1 MSVGV
6 SAHVSSQRRS
16 SSVEDGPDVLASHR
30 DFRPATAKTRLTI
43 YALHPLDVVL
53 VQREVVRVHPPV
65 QRRHDGAGVIRML
78 QTQSVT
84 QLVDRHQEEIHTCR
98 MAPLLA

>member
-1 MSVGV
+1 MCS
-6 SAHVSSQRRS
+6 
-16 SSVEDGPDVLASHR
+16 
-30 DFRPATAKTRLTI
+30 RLTV

-65 QRRHDGAGVIRML
+65 QRRHNGAGVVRML

-84 QLVDRHQEEIHTCR
+84 QLVDRDQEEVYTCR
-98 MAPLLA
+98 VAPVLA